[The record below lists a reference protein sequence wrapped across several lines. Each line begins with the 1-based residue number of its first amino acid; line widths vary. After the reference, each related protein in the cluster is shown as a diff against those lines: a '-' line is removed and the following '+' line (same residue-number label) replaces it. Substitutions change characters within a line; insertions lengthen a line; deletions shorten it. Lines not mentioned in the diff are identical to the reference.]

1 MKEAIQL
8 FGFLVLA
15 VLGFVSPIIVLL
27 LSMFREGIRK
37 LAAQYES
44 ERTQSE
50 KNINAQLRKMG
61 RSKTT
66 DDSAIES
73 SLKELRSIKKTA
85 EAKLSY
91 LDPKKQVIRLFIP
104 LILAL
109 LGVALT
115 LLLIETSIYYRF
127 FLLLSFTAFA
137 YTVVVLWKLI
147 DIITEVR
154 KIIDTDRKDTDSTI
168 IELLSALGEKVETT
182 GQYFLKD
189 IYVVWNDKSIKDDSQ
204 KATMHVN
211 NKEEVKI
218 AVVNGE
224 SRMAKK
230 IEAGLILPN
239 TFIIEKS
246 DDHTIY
252 RDNTQQVVR
261 FYLENIQANT
271 QFIFS
276 RPLVVTPLETNDYK
290 ISTFVKAEN
299 VEAAYRSLTL
309 KVT

>member
-15 VLGFVSPIIVLL
+15 VLGFVSPIIALL
-27 LSMFREGIRK
+27 LSIFREGMRK

-44 ERTQSE
+44 EKVQSE
-50 KNINAQLRKMG
+50 NNIKAQLRKMG
-61 RSKTT
+61 KRKTT

-115 LLLIETSIYYRF
+115 LLLIETSMYYCF
-127 FLLLSFTAFA
+127 FLLLSLAALA

-147 DIITEVR
+147 GIITEVR

-168 IELLSALGEKVETT
+168 IELLSVLGEKVEKT
-182 GQYFLKD
+182 GQYFLKN
-189 IYVVWNDKSIKDDSQ
+189 IYVVWNGNDIRDDSQ
-204 KATMHVN
+204 EATMRAN
-211 NKEEVKI
+211 NKEELNI
-218 AVVNGE
+218 SIRNIE
-224 SRMAKK
+224 MRMAKNVE
-230 IEAGLILPN
+230 IGLIFPN
-239 TFIIEKS
+239 DFIIEKRDYYS
-246 DDHTIY
+246 IY
-252 RDNTQQVVR
+252 RDDTQQVIR
-261 FYLENIQANT
+261 FNLNDVQAST
-271 QFIFS
+271 LHIFS
-276 RPLVVTPLETNDYK
+276 PVVVTPLERNDYK
-290 ISTFVKAEN
+290 IRTFIKAEN
-299 VEAAYRSLTL
+299 VEATYRNLTL